1 MIQIQEKIL
10 TLGNCK
16 ISVLGAGISGIYAAT
31 LAGMQ
36 GADVL
41 LSDAATPN
49 LTAVQKDLLKKYQV
63 NLETEGHSE
72 KIFDAH
78 FVVKSPGIPNSSNI
92 IKELKAKSIPVI
104 GEIEFAYQLLNTN
117 HIIAVTGSN
126 GKTTTTTMIAEFL
139 KNSGRPV
146 FCGGNIGNPLSKIV
160 LTETIDD
167 TAIIV
172 LELSSFQLEDIHSF
186 RPSVSLFLN
195 ITEDHM
201 DRYDHDPERYFQAK
215 NKITKNQFPDDH
227 YIYYAHDKKLSE
239 NLPQKVNCI
248 PFFPENQNSGIFI
261 KDQTIFYNA
270 KKLVSLQNLNICGE
284 HNYLNLLAAL
294 QVCQLYNLT
303 KQNIYESVKNFMP
316 PEHRLEFVVEIDGV
330 KYYNDSKATNVDSVK
345 MALTAFNEP
354 VVLILG
360 GRDKAADFRVLSSAI
375 QQKVRHL
382 IITGEAGEKIHNQL
396 KNVTATT
403 VIKDFR
409 KAVEQAGQLA
419 QKGDVVLLS
428 PACASFD
435 AFRNF
440 EERGKFFK
448 KIVKGM
454 Q

>member
-1 MIQIQEKIL
+1 
-10 TLGNCK
+10 
-16 ISVLGAGISGIYAAT
+16 
-31 LAGMQ
+31 
-36 GADVL
+36 
-41 LSDAATPN
+41 
-49 LTAVQKDLLKKYQV
+49 
-63 NLETEGHSE
+63 
-72 KIFDAH
+72 
-78 FVVKSPGIPNSSNI
+78 
-92 IKELKAKSIPVI
+92 
-104 GEIEFAYQLLNTN
+104 
-117 HIIAVTGSN
+117 
-126 GKTTTTTMIAEFL
+126 
-139 KNSGRPV
+139 
-146 FCGGNIGNPLSKIV
+146 
-160 LTETIDD
+160 
-167 TAIIV
+167 
-172 LELSSFQLEDIHSF
+172 
-186 RPSVSLFLN
+186 
-195 ITEDHM
+195 
-201 DRYDHDPERYFQAK
+201 
-215 NKITKNQFPDDH
+215 
-227 YIYYAHDKKLSE
+227 
-239 NLPQKVNCI
+239 
-248 PFFPENQNSGIFI
+248 
-261 KDQTIFYNA
+261 
-270 KKLVSLQNLNICGE
+270 
-284 HNYLNLLAAL
+284 
-294 QVCQLYNLT
+294 
-303 KQNIYESVKNFMP
+303 MP